1 MTVAAA
7 IRPGGGITAATGGTS
22 GVPGRVDVRERVV
35 RKVSEQIAS
44 RVIGVD
50 VGRVSVSASDH
61 RDGVAVRIQAPVPV
75 PPLDDT
81 AAVRA
86 AGAVVDTVREVQR
99 RVQEELSRVLGKPV
113 TRVDITVNG
122 ATTPARRRVR

>member
-1 MTVAAA
+1 MTVAETV
-7 IRPGGGITAATGGTS
+7 RPGGGVTAATGGTS

-50 VGRVSVSASDH
+50 VDRVSVTASDH
-61 RDGVAVRIQAPVPV
+61 RDGVAIRIQAPLPV
-75 PPLDDT
+75 PSLDDT
-81 AAVRA
+81 TAVRA
-86 AGAVVDTVREVQR
+86 VGAVVDTAREMQR
-99 RVQEELSRVLGKPV
+99 RVQAELSRVLGKPV

-122 ATTPARRRVR
+122 ATTPVRRRVR